1 MKKIISIVL
10 LLCLLLTVVACDR
23 ADGKTEE
30 TTEKVEEG
38 TEQETSYLDTLPSIN
53 LNFDN
58 FNILVTQQLAG
69 FYDQENES
77 GDIVDNACYMR
88 NLDVEERY
96 KIDIN
101 YTIMDG
107 NASGANQFSTA
118 ISNSLQA
125 DAQSNFDLI
134 LGQNYY
140 CLPLI
145 SVNAWH
151 NLRSS
156 EIINWDADWYHQSI
170 NNNGTINGNLYGAS
184 GSFVIAQLA
193 YATAIIYNKDIY
205 VDYGL
210 ADKYDV
216 YQLIRDKQWTWDV
229 FYEMATSFDSMTFD
243 NPADSVWGYNVYDH
257 AAIGLVTGLGVNF
270 AEQNGDGEW
279 TFDNFYN
286 DHLETVYGKV
296 REFLNDH
303 VSCVKTQTILDAGIA
318 YADFMSHVLF
328 CQSYIH
334 GLQEHE
340 SMTKRDGLTLGVLVS
355 PMYNTEQGEYRT
367 RVMRDELFY
376 IPTNA
381 NLYNSSLVVEAL
393 NYETRQQVYPE
404 YWEKV
409 MELRSADTS
418 EDREMLQLLEET
430 VYFSFADYFSQ
441 DLQSVDNQVGLQA
454 MNNVASFN
462 NWWKTSGKIVRNR
475 LTDLIETYGAKPEA

>member
-58 FNILVTQQLAG
+58 FNILVTQQLVG

-101 YTIMDG
+101 YTNMDG

-151 NLRSS
+151 NLRDS
-156 EIINWDADWYHQSI
+156 EIINWDAEWYHQSI
-170 NNNGTINGNLYGAS
+170 NNNRFIRTNL
-184 GSFVIAQLA
+184 QCH
-193 YATAIIYNKDIY
+193 TPHPC
-205 VDYGL
+205 
-210 ADKYDV
+210 
-216 YQLIRDKQWTWDV
+216 R
-229 FYEMATSFDSMTFD
+229 
-243 NPADSVWGYNVYDH
+243 
-257 AAIGLVTGLGVNF
+257 
-270 AEQNGDGEW
+270 
-279 TFDNFYN
+279 
-286 DHLETVYGKV
+286 
-296 REFLNDH
+296 
-303 VSCVKTQTILDAGIA
+303 
-318 YADFMSHVLF
+318 
-328 CQSYIH
+328 
-334 GLQEHE
+334 
-340 SMTKRDGLTLGVLVS
+340 
-355 PMYNTEQGEYRT
+355 
-367 RVMRDELFY
+367 
-376 IPTNA
+376 
-381 NLYNSSLVVEAL
+381 
-393 NYETRQQVYPE
+393 
-404 YWEKV
+404 
-409 MELRSADTS
+409 MELR
-418 EDREMLQLLEET
+418 
-430 VYFSFADYFSQ
+430 
-441 DLQSVDNQVGLQA
+441 
-454 MNNVASFN
+454 
-462 NWWKTSGKIVRNR
+462 
-475 LTDLIETYGAKPEA
+475 